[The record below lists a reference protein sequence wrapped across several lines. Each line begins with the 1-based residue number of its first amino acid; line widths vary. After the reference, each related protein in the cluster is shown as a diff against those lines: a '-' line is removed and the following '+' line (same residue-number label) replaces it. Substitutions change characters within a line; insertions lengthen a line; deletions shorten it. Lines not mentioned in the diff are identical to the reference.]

1 MKNTVK
7 KVPVILQMEALECG
21 AASLAMIL
29 AYYKKYIP
37 LEKLRLDCNVSR
49 DGSTAKYIILAAKHH
64 NMNAK
69 GFRMSI
75 DSLKKETEFPVI
87 IHWNFNH
94 FVVLCGFY
102 KDNAVINDPAAG
114 RVLIDMVEFDRSFTG
129 IVLKFSPSENFLPLG
144 KPKSMTTFIR
154 KRLKGNKKA
163 LAIIV
168 FMGFILSILELIKSV
183 FYKIFTDNILLGNSE
198 ELLKPVLMGMFIIL
212 IAGFA
217 AESLKKVC
225 LSKLKAKMCIGS
237 SSTFMWHI
245 LRLPVEFFSQRFAG
259 DIASRQQSNND
270 VAEMFCNGL
279 APAILDILMIFIYI
293 PMILYYDFA
302 LAAIGII
309 AALADIFIIKTASAK
324 NANDAKTMQ
333 RDRGKLSG
341 ITVSAVSMIE
351 TIKSS
356 GAEFGFFEKIAG
368 YRTKYNNSMLHLRKR
383 NIIISIVPEIL
394 SGITKGIV
402 LIAGAY
408 YILVGKFTVGYLMA
422 FQGFMSSFLSPV
434 NSVAETVQNI
444 REMSG
449 DMERIEDVTAYPA
462 DINENVF
469 FTKSDNYKKL
479 SGELEIKD
487 LCFAYSPLAPNLIE
501 NFSLKAEKG
510 KTIALVGGSGSGKST
525 IAKIVS
531 GLYPPRSGEILFD
544 GVSIKYIDRYVFT
557 SSVAV
562 VDQNISLFEGTIKD
576 NITMWDDT
584 ISEEDIV
591 SACKDACIH
600 NDIMSLLDGYEYI
613 IKEGGA
619 NFSGGQRQRLEIA
632 RAFAVNPSV
641 IILDEATSALDPITE
656 KLIMDSVKQRGI
668 TCLIIAHRLSTI
680 RDADEII
687 MLEYGIEVERG
698 SHKELIEKNGR
709 YAELIRSE

>member
-1 MKNTVK
+1 M
-7 KVPVILQMEALECG
+7 
-21 AASLAMIL
+21 LA
-29 AYYKKYIP
+29 
-37 LEKLRLDCNVSR
+37 
-49 DGSTAKYIILAAKHH
+49 
-64 NMNAK
+64 
-69 GFRMSI
+69 
-75 DSLKKETEFPVI
+75 
-87 IHWNFNH
+87 
-94 FVVLCGFY
+94 
-102 KDNAVINDPAAG
+102 
-114 RVLIDMVEFDRSFTG
+114 
-129 IVLKFSPSENFLPLG
+129 
-144 KPKSMTTFIR
+144 
-154 KRLKGNKKA
+154 
-163 LAIIV
+163 
-168 FMGFILSILELIKSV
+168 
-183 FYKIFTDNILLGNSE
+183 
-198 ELLKPVLMGMFIIL
+198 
-212 IAGFA
+212 
-217 AESLKKVC
+217 
-225 LSKLKAKMCIGS
+225 
-237 SSTFMWHI
+237 
-245 LRLPVEFFSQRFAG
+245 
-259 DIASRQQSNND
+259 
-270 VAEMFCNGL
+270 
-279 APAILDILMIFIYI
+279 
-293 PMILYYDFA
+293 
-302 LAAIGII
+302 
-309 AALADIFIIKTASAK
+309 
-324 NANDAKTMQ
+324 
-333 RDRGKLSG
+333 
-341 ITVSAVSMIE
+341 
-351 TIKSS
+351 
-356 GAEFGFFEKIAG
+356 
-368 YRTKYNNSMLHLRKR
+368 LRKR